1 MSESEAFTKKR
12 LHFLSF
18 VYLLLLVKLINKF
31 DKLVIGLEWVTCSIN
46 WPELVAL
53 VGQRV
58 GLQLVVEQWSEQLA
72 GQVELSLQQAA
83 VEAAGQSVEAEAV
96 VRLFVAAVVVAV
108 VAVVA
113 VVVLQLIAAHLLVVA
128 AVALQLIA
136 QVLVVAVALQLIA
149 GQVLAV
155 AAAVVLQLIAGLGLG
170 AVWLTNRLPDAPVS
184 S

>member
-108 VAVVA
+108 VAVV
-113 VVVLQLIAAHLLVVA
+113 VLQLIAAHLLVVA